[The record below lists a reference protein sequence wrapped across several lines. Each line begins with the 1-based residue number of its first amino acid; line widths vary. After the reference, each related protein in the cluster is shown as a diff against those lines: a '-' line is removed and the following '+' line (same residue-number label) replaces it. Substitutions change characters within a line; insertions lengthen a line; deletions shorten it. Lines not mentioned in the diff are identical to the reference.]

1 VGTTYAWNTL
11 GNVLGAVLTGL
22 VLLPGLG
29 LLGAFHFN
37 FMLNFI
43 AGLALL
49 LVAGEVALRRRVLAS
64 AVAFGAAAVYL
75 VAGGGWLDS
84 LNFAHDHLRL
94 ISGPAPEDNA
104 AVRARHPASSF
115 DAWKWN
121 YVTREGTVENFYF
134 EEDAN
139 TTVLAYDNGG
149 ERVLYVNGKPDASTS
164 SDLDT
169 QLLLAHLPMF
179 LHPDART
186 LLVIGYGSGI
196 TAGSALRHPIEQVDV
211 VELSRGVLNADV
223 LFAEFNYQV
232 LQDPRVRVQMD
243 DAQSFLRAVPRSYD
257 VIISEPSNP
266 WITGIAGLFTVEFF
280 EYARD
285 KLNPGGL
292 AVFWLQQYEQSDASV
307 ELVLRSIAAVFPQVL
322 LARSPDYGDLIVIA
336 SMQPL
341 EPDFAAMERRYDAAA
356 IRNDLARIQIS
367 NLAGLLSHYALSQQR
382 LQAVL
387 APGPLNT
394 VGRQRLEYSAPRS
407 FFRDENALFMQ
418 RSDPLLRRESPS
430 DLFLDRYIA
439 YRAAEGEPVRRA
451 ELEDVARLYGPMVA
465 PALTARARRAPEGA
479 GPATRPAHGLVPEAA
494 SVGLYEANYWSGRY
508 VEEGKIEAALPF
520 YRRAME
526 LRSSVDT
533 AAAGGRRA
541 ALRRR

>member
-1 VGTTYAWNTL
+1 MGT
-11 GNVLGAVLTGL
+11 VLGAVLTSL

-29 LLGAFHFN
+29 LLGAFHVN
-37 FMLNFI
+37 FMLNFA

-49 LVAGEVALRRRVLAS
+49 LVAGEVALRRRMLAS
-64 AVAFGAAAVYL
+64 AAALGAVAVYL

-84 LNFAHDHLRL
+84 VNLAHDHLRL
-94 ISGPAPEDNA
+94 ISGPAAEDNA

-115 DAWKWN
+115 NAWMWN
-121 YVTREGTVENFYF
+121 YVTREATAKHFYF
-134 EEDAN
+134 EEDAH

-149 ERVLYVNGKPDASTS
+149 ERVLYVNGKPDASTV

-186 LLVIGYGSGI
+186 LLVIGHGSGI
-196 TAGSALRHPIEQVDV
+196 TAGSALRHPIERADL
-211 VELSRGVLNADV
+211 VEISRGVLAADA

-232 LQDPRVRVQMD
+232 LQDSRVRVHVD

-266 WITGIAGLFTVEFF
+266 WIAGVAGLFTVEFF
-280 EYARD
+280 EQVRH
-285 KLNPGGL
+285 KLNPDGL
-292 AVFWLQQYEQSDASV
+292 AVFWFHQYEQSDASV
-307 ELVLRSIAAVFPQVL
+307 ALVLRSIAAVFPQILV
-322 LARSPDYGDLIVIA
+322 ARSPDYGDLIAVA
-336 SMQPL
+336 SIQPL
-341 EPDFAAMERRYDAAA
+341 EPDFPAMERRYDRPA

-387 APGPLNT
+387 TPGPLNR
-394 VGRQRLEYSAPRS
+394 VGHQRLEYSAPRS
-407 FFRDENALFMQ
+407 FFRDEGALFMQ

-430 DLFLDRYIA
+430 DIFLDRYIA
-439 YRAAEGEPVRRA
+439 YRATEGDPVRRA
-451 ELEDVARLYGPMVA
+451 ELEDVARLYGPRVA
-465 PALTARARRAPEGA
+465 PALTARARRAPEGS
-479 GPATRPAHGLVPEAA
+479 GPATRLARGLVPEAP
-494 SVGLYEANYWSGRY
+494 SVGLYEANYWAGRY

-526 LRSSVDT
+526 LRASVDT
-533 AAAGGRRA
+533 AAAGGQRA
-541 ALRRR
+541 ALRHR